1 MRAIHISPVAAVLLL
16 LHAGSAAAVDLSP
29 CLLRSEAGGP
39 AVAAQCGRIEAPLD
53 YENPGAGTLGLN
65 VAVVPSLSGR
75 GADDAVT
82 VLAGGP
88 GGAATTFYAGFRGAF
103 MALSRRHDVVLVDQ
117 RGTGDS
123 LPLDCPMPEDL
134 LLIPDRE
141 STQADARACLEDL
154 PADPRLF
161 TTSVAV
167 RDLDR
172 VRALLGYKRLH
183 LYGASYGTRVAQH
196 YLRRYPENTG
206 AVILDGV
213 VPAGRPLGPRLA
225 INAQA
230 ALDSTLARCAS
241 DPKCAERFPDLSGQ
255 LRKVSSRVAEAP
267 VSLTLAHP
275 LTGDPVEYRLGPLE
289 LATAL
294 RLLSY
299 APESSALLPLLIDAA
314 AHGRPE
320 PIALQALMAAE
331 SIAGTLSLG
340 MHNAVVCTEDLPW
353 VAPGSV
359 DRAALEATY
368 LGTAQYDTLVDL
380 CDVWPAGVMDPD
392 LQAPLRSAHPVLLLS
407 GELDP
412 VTPPAWAEEAMA
424 GLSTS
429 RHVVARGQ
437 GHGAAIRGCLP
448 RLMADFVDAESF
460 DGLDFE
466 CVERLRA
473 PPFLLSFSGPAP

>member
-1 MRAIHISPVAAVLLL
+1 MRLTQFFLPALFSWLILP
-16 LHAGSAAAVDLSP
+16 GPAAAVDLSP
-29 CLLRSEAGGP
+29 CLLRSDAGGP
-39 AVAAQCGRIEAPLD
+39 AVAAQCGRVEAPVD
-53 YENPGAGTLGLN
+53 YADPESGMLGLN

-75 GADDAVT
+75 GAPDAVT

-88 GGAATTFYAGFRGAF
+88 GGAATSFYAGFHGAF
-103 MALSRRHDVVLVDQ
+103 MALSRRHDVILVDQ

-134 LLIPDRE
+134 LIIPDRE
-141 STQADARACLEDL
+141 RTQADARACLEGL
-154 PADPRLF
+154 PSDPRLF

-167 RDLDR
+167 LDLDR
-172 VRALLGYKRLH
+172 VRAALGYERLH

-196 YLRRYPENTG
+196 YLRRYPEHTG
-206 AVILDGV
+206 VVILDGV

-230 ALDSTLARCAS
+230 ALDRTLARCAAH
-241 DPKCAERFPDLSGQ
+241 PECAERFPDLSGQ
-255 LRKVSSRVAEAP
+255 LRGLSARIAETPVA
-267 VSLTLAHP
+267 LTLAHP
-275 LTGDPVEYRLGPLE
+275 LTAEPVDYRLGPLE

-299 APESSALLPLLIDAA
+299 APESSALLPLLIDEAA
-314 AHGRPE
+314 RGRPE

-340 MHNAVVCTEDLPW
+340 MHNSVVCTEDLPW
-353 VAPGSV
+353 VTPGSV

-368 LGTAQYDTLVDL
+368 LGTMQYDSLVDL

-392 LQAPLRSAHPVLLLS
+392 LQSPVRSDHPVLLLS

-412 VTPPAWAEEAMA
+412 VTPPSWAEEAMG
-424 GLSTS
+424 GLSNS
-429 RHVVARGQ
+429 RHVVAPGQ

-448 RLMADFVDAESF
+448 RLMADFVDAEGF
-460 DGLDFE
+460 DEVDFE

-473 PPFLLSFSGPAP
+473 PPFLLNFSGPAP

>member
-1 MRAIHISPVAAVLLL
+1 MRPTRFLPNALLYL
-16 LHAGSAAAVDLSP
+16 LALSGPAAAVELTP

-39 AVAAQCGRIEAPLD
+39 AVAAQCGRVDAPLD
-53 YENPGAGTLGLN
+53 YEDPGAGTLGLN

-75 GADDAVT
+75 GAADAVT

-88 GGAATTFYAGFRGAF
+88 GSAATSFYAGFRGAF

-123 LPLDCPMPEDL
+123 LPLDCPLPEDL
-134 LLIPDRE
+134 LLMPTRE
-141 STQADARACLEDL
+141 STQADARACLDDL
-154 PADPRLF
+154 PADPRTF

-172 VRALLGYKRLH
+172 VRAALGYERLH
-183 LYGASYGTRVAQH
+183 VYGASYGTRVAQH
-196 YLRRYPENTG
+196 YLRRYPERTG
-206 AVILDGV
+206 VVILDGV

-225 INAQA
+225 INAQE
-230 ALDSTLARCAS
+230 ALDRTLARCES
-241 DPKCAERFPDLSGQ
+241 DPRCAERFPDLSGQ
-255 LRKVSSRVAEAP
+255 LTTLSTRLAESP
-267 VSLTLAHP
+267 VTLTLPHP
-275 LTGDPVEYRLGPLE
+275 LTGERVDYRLGPME

-299 APESSALLPLLIDAA
+299 APESAALLPLLINEAA
-314 AHGRPE
+314 RGRPE
-320 PIALQALMAAE
+320 PLALQALMAAE
-331 SIAGTLSLG
+331 NIAGLLSLG
-340 MHNAVVCTEDLPW
+340 MHNAIVCTEDVPW

-368 LGTAQYDTLVDL
+368 LGTMQYDTLVDL
-380 CDVWPAGVMDPD
+380 CDIWPAGVMDED
-392 LQAPLRSAHPVLLLS
+392 LHAPLDSDHPVLLLS

-412 VTPPAWAEEAMA
+412 VTPPAWAEEART
-424 GLSTS
+424 GLSNS
-429 RHVVARGQ
+429 RHVVAPGQ

-448 RLMADFVDAESF
+448 RLLADFVDAEGFESV
-460 DGLDFE
+460 DFG